1 MNWVR
6 CHIWLDGHIRLDI
19 GNPTKANP
27 IIKKKTVLP
36 AKSSMEW
43 NFDSQS
49 YPSTKRVFDSRAL
62 PDSVPTGL
70 PTYILCLLK
79 VQKQENWHN
88 LYLLYY
94 ILFQNV
100 GEYLALSIFK
110 TKII

>member
-1 MNWVR
+1 MV
-6 CHIWLDGHIRLDI
+6 ILDIRLDI

-70 PTYILCLLK
+70 PTYILCLSIKSSKTRKLT
-79 VQKQENWHN
+79 Q
-88 LYLLYY
+88 LTYSIIS

-100 GEYLALSIFK
+100 GEYL
-110 TKII
+110 